1 MSLISLREL
10 YTEYSPAG
18 AVCGFDFINMEFA
31 KAIIAGAEEL
41 KTPVILMVTEG
52 GVKYAG
58 LEYVAALG
66 RVAAENAHVPVVL
79 HLDHC
84 TSFDLIVKAIK
95 LGFTSVMIDGSALPF
110 GENLKLTTEVVR
122 VAHAAGVSVE
132 AELGRVGGK
141 EEQVKL
147 IAGKEEQIKVKKAEE
162 TMTDPDE
169 AVEFVAK
176 TQIDCLAVA
185 IGTSHGLYQGVPE
198 LNFALLAK
206 LNSLLNIPLVLHGGS
221 GLPDTTVQEAI
232 RLGIRKFN
240 VWTELA
246 VTQVET
252 MRKILAEQP
261 KLYDSRKILS
271 PSMQAI
277 TEVVKKKILLTR
289 IKR

>member
-84 TSFDLIVKAIK
+84 TSFDLIVKAIS

-132 AELGRVGGK
+132 AELGRVG
-141 EEQVKL
+141 
-147 IAGKEEQIKVKKAEE
+147 GKEEQIKVKKAEE

-261 KLYDSRKILS
+261 KLYDPRKILS

>member
-1 MSLISLREL
+1 
-10 YTEYSPAG
+10 
-18 AVCGFDFINMEFA
+18 
-31 KAIIAGAEEL
+31 
-41 KTPVILMVTEG
+41 
-52 GVKYAG
+52 
-58 LEYVAALG
+58 
-66 RVAAENAHVPVVL
+66 
-79 HLDHC
+79 
-84 TSFDLIVKAIK
+84 
-95 LGFTSVMIDGSALPF
+95 
-110 GENLKLTTEVVR
+110 
-122 VAHAAGVSVE
+122 
-132 AELGRVGGK
+132 
-141 EEQVKL
+141 
-147 IAGKEEQIKVKKAEE
+147 
-162 TMTDPDE
+162 
-169 AVEFVAK
+169 
-176 TQIDCLAVA
+176 VA

-261 KLYDSRKILS
+261 KLYDPRKILS